1 MKKKFL
7 FNKKDYKILIVGL
20 IFIATGFILMSG
32 GGSDD
37 PNIFNNEIYNFRRIR
52 LSPTL
57 VIFGFVIIFLLSG
70 PKTISSLLYFSLKI
84 IFKAKVPIDNK
95 NPILK
100 KIIENIFK

>member
-37 PNIFNNEIYNFRRIR
+37 PSIFNDEIYNFRRIR

-57 VIFGFVIIFLLSG
+57 VIFGFIIIF
-70 PKTISSLLYFSLKI
+70 FS
-84 IFKAKVPIDNK
+84 
-95 NPILK
+95 ILRK
-100 KIIENIFK
+100 K